1 MAYYEIYNL
10 NGGYEIWKWTC
21 NGTQGE
27 RFKFFKTKKAQKIG
41 RQNSGQGLFGDNP
54 FL

>member
-1 MAYYEIYNL
+1 MMYYEIYNL

-27 RFKFFKTKKAQKIG
+27 RFKFFKTKKGAENWAAKQWAKVIW
-41 RQNSGQGLFGDNP
+41 R
-54 FL
+54 